1 MKKKII
7 VVMGKTSSGK
17 DTVCKYLSDVYGI
30 PMIVSNTTRPM
41 RSYETNGVQHY
52 FVSEEEMDVL
62 EKRKDLLAWTRFPKT
77 NYRYCATVSGMTDNI
92 MTYILNPDG
101 VDFLEKNKEKLQV
114 DYRVIYLNIPT
125 EQLVRRALDRG
136 DNPQAVH
143 ERISSESMEFDEFY
157 KRKRYDYNIDASK
170 SFEDVR
176 SDIDHIMWDLG
187 ILKKTFCK
195 VTGDDDGLKVVDTTT
210 RKIYSYC
217 NRMKCVTYNAQEVV
231 NGKPTNFFVN
241 YTDCDTVDDIS
252 QRVMTWNNP
261 IKLAYARAVQYFAS
275 KNDPDSSLWNKIVE
289 YVSNHPDQFFD
300 EYGDWK
306 KNLVITQEQIKSYC
320 M

>member
-17 DTVCKYLSDVYGI
+17 DTVCKYLRDVYGI

-41 RSYETNGVQHY
+41 RDYETNVVQHY
-52 FVSEEEMDVL
+52 FVSEEEMDIL
-62 EKRKDLLAWTRFPKT
+62 EKRKDLLAWTKFPKT
-77 NYRYCATVSGMTDNI
+77 NYRYCATVSGMTDDV

-101 VDFLEKNKEKLQV
+101 VDFLDKNKENLNV
-114 DYRVIYLNIPT
+114 DYHVIYLNLSE
-125 EQLVRRALDRG
+125 EQLIRRALDRG
-136 DNPQAVH
+136 DNPQAIRD
-143 ERISSESMEFDEFY
+143 RIASESQEFDAFY
-157 KRKRYDYNIDASK
+157 KERRYDYNVDASK
-170 SFEDVR
+170 SVEEVR
-176 SDIDHIMWDLG
+176 TDIDRIMWNLG
-187 ILKKTFCK
+187 ILKKTFRK
-195 VTGDDDGLKVVDTTT
+195 VNGDYGGLKVVDTTT
-210 RKIYSYC
+210 RKIYTYC

-241 YTDCDTVDDIS
+241 YTDRDTVDDIS

-261 IKLAYARAVQYFAS
+261 VKTAYAHAVQYFAS
-275 KNDPDSSLWNKIVE
+275 KNDPDSSLWNKIID
-289 YVSNHPDQFFD
+289 YVTNHPDQFFD

-320 M
+320 S